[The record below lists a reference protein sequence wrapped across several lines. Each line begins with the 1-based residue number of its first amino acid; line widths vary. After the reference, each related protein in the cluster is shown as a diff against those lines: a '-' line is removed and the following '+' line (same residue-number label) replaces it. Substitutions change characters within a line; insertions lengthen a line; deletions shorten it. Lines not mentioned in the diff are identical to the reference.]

1 MRNKILTAALTTLF
15 SLNAYCAD
23 IWIDVRSSEE
33 FQSGH
38 LPAAVNIP
46 HTEIAARI
54 GEVSKDKNDTIHLY
68 CRSGRRS
75 GQALEALQKA
85 GYNRVINEG
94 GYEDLMKKKQKPLDG
109 GGHRPSPAASSPA
122 W

>member
-1 MRNKILTAALTTLF
+1 MQTKFFTAVFAALF
-15 SLNAYCAD
+15 SINAYCAD

-54 GEVSKDKNDTIHLY
+54 AEVSQDKNDTIHLY

-75 GQALEALQKA
+75 GLALEALQKA
-85 GYNRVINEG
+85 GYRQVINEG
-94 GYEDLMKKKQKPLDG
+94 GYEDLIKKTKAP
-109 GGHRPSPAASSPA
+109 
-122 W
+122 